1 MKIRSCQYEERKKSL
16 YNQILK
22 IREKVEQAES
32 IRGYIEKLQQENK
45 GLTQTKKQ
53 G

>member
-1 MKIRSCQYEERKKSL
+1 MKKEKKSL
-16 YNQILK
+16 HNKILE
-22 IREKVEQAES
+22 IREKIKQAES